1 MITSIEDFLVLSI
14 LLEIVASLHVLLK
27 VLAKVFTRNRIV
39 TGHGG
44 GDDGVLS
51 SVVVRR
57 GQVEIVVLLEVRA

>member
-14 LLEIVASLHVLLK
+14 LLEIVTSLHVLLK

-44 GDDGVLS
+44 RDDRVLS

-57 GQVEIVVLLEVRA
+57 REIEIVVLLEVRA

>member
-44 GDDGVLS
+44 GDD
-51 SVVVRR
+51 
-57 GQVEIVVLLEVRA
+57 